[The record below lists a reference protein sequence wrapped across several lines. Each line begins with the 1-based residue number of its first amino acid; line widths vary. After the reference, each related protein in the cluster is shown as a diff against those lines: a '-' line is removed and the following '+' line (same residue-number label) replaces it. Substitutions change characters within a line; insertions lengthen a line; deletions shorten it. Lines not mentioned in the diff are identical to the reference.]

1 MEIRCAECGYL
12 GAAGEVRPVD
22 DGMGL
27 VCAECGHLN
36 VVSADDPANEP
47 AAEPDDVGLGERGR
61 DGVVASPPDDG
72 ASLFEG
78 FGATDVLSWSDTTEE
93 RGDDSPVLDIGD
105 DFTARSKERLVPEPG
120 SGPRCRKCFH
130 LFDSG
135 DLEHCPSCGL
145 NIADSRAYP
154 PGQAPWE
161 APPEGKRDAQRRAQQ
176 IWDGAVES
184 DGDASIGEFV
194 EYAVDHDLVDF
205 GIRTVQQHLVD
216 HPDDQDARQALEELT
231 QSLEVAIRVAR
242 TRAESQS
249 DQFQNEVKDFRS
261 RLLIG
266 ALVFWT
272 LILLLFSWLFW
283 GTP

>member
-1 MEIRCAECGYL
+1 MEIRCAECGHL

-22 DGMGL
+22 DGVGL
-27 VCAECGHLN
+27 VCAECGYLN
-36 VVSADDPANEP
+36 VASADEPTDESATDASDP
-47 AAEPDDVGLGERGR
+47 DVGDLGR
-61 DGVVASPPDDG
+61 DGEVTSSSDDG
-72 ASLFEG
+72 GSSLFEN
-78 FGATDVLSWSDTTEE
+78 FGATDVLSWSDTTDEG
-93 RGDDSPVLDIGD
+93 GDDGPVLDVGD
-105 DFTARSKERLVPEPG
+105 DFTARSRERLVPEPG

-130 LFDSG
+130 LFDDG
-135 DLEHCPSCGL
+135 APEHCPSCGL
-145 NIADSRAYP
+145 NIEDSRAYP

-161 APPEGKRDAQRRAQQ
+161 TPPEGKEDAQRRARQ
-176 IWDGAVES
+176 IWDG
-184 DGDASIGEFV
+184 DGSLREFV
-194 EYAVDHDLVDF
+194 DYAVDQELIDF

-216 HPDDQDARQALEELT
+216 HPDDEDARQALEELT

-242 TRAESQS
+242 TQAESQS